1 MILRIEKE
9 EQFRLKMR
17 FMSRAQAVFWVRIS
31 SLLLGFIFL
40 WMNHFQPQIFQNPL
54 HQKAHICLVLLL
66 LSAICSYFLAAHD
79 KYGRRVYFFTLCLEL
94 IWSAYLIIFSGG
106 IFSLLMVFLPIY
118 TLLFS
123 ILFHSFFALS
133 PPLLLLPIITAF
145 SSIASTEKPDSIL
158 LQIGVLGIYTIL
170 NGAVIYVTNS
180 ILSREE
186 SQSREIFRLERRLK
200 KMATLE
206 ERTRLSREIHDGLGS
221 ALSSLIIQS
230 EYLLAISEPYPKILK
245 ELRELRSS
253 AEEAIDEVRRT
264 LCMMRNEFDLIPQLQ
279 NCCTTFSTR
288 HRLPTHI
295 EIKGKPPSFSSE
307 KQLTIF
313 RIMQECLSNTSKHAN
328 AKKVDVQIHFSE
340 NALNMR
346 IRDDGKGFDPKII
359 FKNHFGLLGIQE
371 RARKIGGD
379 VVVESI
385 IGEGTCIH
393 VQLTR

>member
-1 MILRIEKE
+1 MILRIEEE
-9 EQFRLKMR
+9 EQQRLKMR
-17 FMSRAQAVFWVRIS
+17 FVTRAQAVFWVRIS

-40 WMNHFQPQIFQNPL
+40 WMSHFQPQIFQNPL
-54 HQKAHICLVLLL
+54 HQRAHICLGFLF
-66 LSAICSYFLAAHD
+66 LSAVCSYFFVAHD
-79 KYGRRVYFFTLCLEL
+79 RYGRRIYFFTLCLEL
-94 IWSAYLIIFSGG
+94 VWSAYLIVFSGG
-106 IFSLLMVFLPIY
+106 IFSLLMVFLPVY
-118 TLLFS
+118 TLFFS

-133 PPLLLLPIITAF
+133 PPLLFLPIITALT
-145 SSIASTEKPDSIL
+145 SEESLEKPDLLL
-158 LQIGVLGIYTIL
+158 LQVGLLGIYTIL

-206 ERTRLSREIHDGLGS
+206 ERNRLSREIHDGLGS

-230 EYLLAISEPYPKILK
+230 EYLLTIAKPYHNIVK
-245 ELRELRSS
+245 ELRELKSS
-253 AEEAIDEVRRT
+253 AEEAIDEVRRA

-279 NCCTTFSTR
+279 NCCITFSAR
-288 HRLPTHI
+288 HKLPTHI

-313 RIMQECLSNTSKHAN
+313 RIMQECLNNTSKHAN
-328 AKKVDVQIHFSE
+328 AKKIDVQILFSE

-346 IRDDGKGFDPKII
+346 ISDDGSGFDPKII
-359 FKNHFGLLGIQE
+359 LKNHFGLLGMQE